1 MLDLVLQLGPCRSDS
16 VRSKRD
22 RGSCEHDAGAT
33 QLSGGQT
40 MENRDV
46 MQVCLNGHV
55 ITIFA
60 GRQPASMKPFCR
72 DCGAPTITACPE
84 CKAPIHDR
92 DAGSLSTELRVDN
105 NCPQCG
111 TAYPWRQSAIATAI
125 EVVQMDLEGHD
136 AASVAEL
143 VNDIAIETPRTAIAA
158 LKLKRLLP
166 KLGKATYDVA
176 IKVISDVASETAKK
190 TFGLKP

>member
-125 EVVQMDLEGHD
+125 EVVQIDLEGHD

-143 VNDIAIETPRTAIAA
+143 VTTSPSRHRGPRSPRSSSSVCCRSSARRPTTSRSSDI
-158 LKLKRLLP
+158 
-166 KLGKATYDVA
+166 
-176 IKVISDVASETAKK
+176 
-190 TFGLKP
+190 